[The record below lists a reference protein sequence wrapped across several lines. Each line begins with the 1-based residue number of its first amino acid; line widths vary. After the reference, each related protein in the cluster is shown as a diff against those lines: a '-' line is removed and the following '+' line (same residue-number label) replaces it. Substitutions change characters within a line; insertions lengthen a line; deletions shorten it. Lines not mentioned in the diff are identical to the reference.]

1 VKSFKTFNLS
11 ELFDKP
17 LTFRVEL
24 DKNDGDV
31 KEDGVAYRFKSK
43 KDSYLVTYYPAP
55 TAKYDN
61 EKKDWSS
68 VEWVFS
74 SKKLGVAQA
83 DWEDVDPKESLM
95 VFSTVNATFDD
106 YMKRRPNTKEI
117 YSEAEKG
124 YITKDDSRAQ
134 LYGLLMKRLA
144 KRHKFKLKT
153 NSGPTGTK
161 FRLQRG

>member
-1 VKSFKTFNLS
+1 MKKFREYVT

-17 LTFRVEL
+17 LPFKVVL

-31 KEDGVAYRFKSK
+31 NEDGVAYRFKSK
-43 KDSYLVTYYPAP
+43 KDNYLVTYYPAP

-61 EKKDWSS
+61 EKKEWSS
-68 VEWVFS
+68 VEWIFS

-83 DWEDVDPKESLM
+83 DWGEVDPKESLK
-95 VFSTVNATFDD
+95 VFATVNATFDD

-144 KRHKFKLKT
+144 KRHGFKLKT
-153 NSGPTGTK
+153 NSGFTGTK
-161 FRLQRG
+161 FRLQK